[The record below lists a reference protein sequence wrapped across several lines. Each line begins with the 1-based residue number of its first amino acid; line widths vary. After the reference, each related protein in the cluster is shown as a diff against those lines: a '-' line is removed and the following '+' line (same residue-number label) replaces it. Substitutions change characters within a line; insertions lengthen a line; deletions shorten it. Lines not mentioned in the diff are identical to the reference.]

1 MEAVIAFSPD
11 QKDGGL
17 PSNEQEIP
25 SRYRS
30 VSMEAVIALRTWV
43 RNSTREPNL
52 TDADIQI
59 KPNREYTK
67 PTGTC
72 IKPVDMEHFGGFLP
86 KWSHNQAQGL
96 GLIIHQQI
104 NPKKTND
111 SSGGIKDHRAESPCW
126 ENLTVALFFPYLG
139 FVPMGLPRK
148 VFNEATSSHQGIIY
162 QEIDSKMLQVHIA
175 DVLADRPAALL
186 AELLA
191 ELLSEVPHQMKPN
204 KEIFLI
210 LYLDVPQSFIWRP
223 GEYLD
228 HLEASLHALRYTTP
242 HLIKRINSELY
253 LPYLDP
259 IVINVPWIF
268 PLLFECPLK
277 IFQSIKKLP
286 RRHNFLP
293 KLTRYKAHLTCLIW
307 TNDHIFF

>member
-1 MEAVIAFSPD
+1 F
-11 QKDGGL
+11 
-17 PSNEQEIP
+17 
-25 SRYRS
+25 
-30 VSMEAVIALRTWV
+30 
-43 RNSTREPNL
+43 
-52 TDADIQI
+52 DADIQI

-86 KWSHNQAQGL
+86 KWSHNQTQDL

-111 SSGGIKDHRAESPCW
+111 GSRGIKDQRAESPCYG
-126 ENLTVALFFPYLG
+126 NLTVALFFPYLG

-162 QEIDSKMLQVHIA
+162 QAIDSKMLQVHIA
-175 DVLADRPAALL
+175 DVLADRPTALL

-191 ELLSEVPHQMKPN
+191 ELLSEVLRQMKPN

-210 LYLDVPQSFIWRP
+210 LHLDAPQSYTWKL
-223 GEYLD
+223 GE
-228 HLEASLHALRYTTP
+228 HLGYTRHVP
-242 HLIKRINSELY
+242 HKLWYTLPHKNPRSYY
-253 LPYLDP
+253 LPYMEP
-259 IVINVPWIF
+259 KEINLQQLF
-268 PLLFECPLK
+268 PSLFVRLCENLETL
-277 IFQSIKKLP
+277 QKLP

-293 KLTRYKAHLTCLIW
+293 KLTRYKVHLTCLTW
-307 TNDHIFF
+307 TDFTFNVQYFH